1 MDNNDRSLS
10 IFGNPIP
17 EHTYN
22 KAMKQKARFA
32 KKFGYNPE
40 DSYELQAQPNPILK
54 KYCNLYTVSQEK
66 GAEIAKSKSIII
78 GTIRMGYGHYRI
90 AMAIASA
97 AHSMGIVPYWFDL
110 LSFDTAGAKII
121 KHMDKLYSLG
131 SRLSQQFYLFNKL
144 YWEHLTAIGFK
155 KLTYNATDQA
165 MTQLFANI
173 YRNLPQSV
181 PFVATHAWASQAAVH
196 AGTKKVINMIPDN
209 WPLAL
214 HLSEGAIHT
223 VQTPSAYFGY
233 RTLKNM
239 GKKNQILNPMP
250 KDDIY
255 YTGHYVDHELVAN
268 IEKDCNARLARIKN
282 KKPRRFLLSIG
293 GAGAQQKLCMDII
306 AHCIPLLE
314 NEKLTLI
321 INTGDH
327 KAIFDMIVNTR
338 FSSRVS
344 MTTYTQWVDIE
355 KLANTL
361 TTKDLPGLHIVHNE
375 DIFSAVYATNIL
387 MRVSDCL
394 ITKPGEL
401 AFYPVPKLFVA
412 RVGGHEMWGAIRGAE
427 IGDSTVECETIQHT
441 LQAMDLLI
449 YDDDLLT
456 LYCNNIIKA
465 KSIGIY
471 NGAYEVIKL
480 AFGK

>member
-268 IEKDCNARLARIKN
+268 IEKDCNARLNRFNN

-306 AHCIPLLE
+306 MHCIPLLE

-338 FSSRVS
+338 FSSRVP
-344 MTTYTQWVDIE
+344 MTTYTQWVDTENWQI
-355 KLANTL
+355 
-361 TTKDLPGLHIVHNE
+361 P
-375 DIFSAVYATNIL
+375 
-387 MRVSDCL
+387 
-394 ITKPGEL
+394 
-401 AFYPVPKLFVA
+401 
-412 RVGGHEMWGAIRGAE
+412 
-427 IGDSTVECETIQHT
+427 
-441 LQAMDLLI
+441 
-449 YDDDLLT
+449 
-456 LYCNNIIKA
+456 
-465 KSIGIY
+465 
-471 NGAYEVIKL
+471 
-480 AFGK
+480 